1 MPTSDFLVTVEWK
14 PGCACGVGVEP
25 RAVMV
30 EGSQVGTSTG
40 VRFQVDY
47 HVKACTNCGA
57 PSRLAIVS
65 PHPSPSIGDSVENAR
80 YPNHCIAPSVMQIDT
95 AEVEWS
101 DGHPLNHGD
110 TTAEEFDRLF
120 PRQGL

>member
-1 MPTSDFLVTVEWK
+1 MDVHRIVLLV
-14 PGCACGVGVEP
+14 
-25 RAVMV
+25 
-30 EGSQVGTSTG
+30 
-40 VRFQVDY
+40 VD
-47 HVKACTNCGA
+47 HDGLGQQEVIDV
-57 PSRLAIVS
+57 L
-65 PHPSPSIGDSVENAR
+65 ENAR